1 MLQKKMQKKH
11 KSVIDMKNKEKALV
25 YVVEKKNKK
34 SIKSV
39 IDIKKRTKKLMKRNK
54 WQK

>member
-1 MLQKKMQKKH
+1 
-11 KSVIDMKNKEKALV
+11 MKNKEKALV